1 MLRSLWD
8 YIHFQN
14 IGTSISCCLRL
25 CVTLSSRCPVAVAF
39 FSLLLSQSNTGF
51 SQGNPR
57 FPFEPHQWLNTTP
70 YTLEGKGVVLWYFE
84 EGCPRCR
91 AKWPELIKLSE
102 KYADQPVLFVAVNSG
117 TPRTQLVDYVKAVNL
132 KWPVLVDLERS
143 FEKQSEVGE
152 ISLHN
157 IFQIAS
163 IDGGGQFQQG
173 RWDDLE
179 GAVKRAL
186 TNARWKLPPTDL
198 PTELLAA
205 WRVIEF
211 GQFADAA
218 QTLTRSKVSNDLQV
232 KSASERLL
240 KRVDQSISQDIS
252 SLSASTDKWQRYVQ
266 MRVIADRY
274 RGYPLPAEFRAEG
287 SLLHQDPEIKQ
298 RLSAQ

>member
-1 MLRSLWD
+1 MLRSLRD
-8 YIHFQN
+8 CIHFQN
-14 IGTSISCCLRL
+14 VGTSISGCLRL
-25 CVTLSSRCPVAVAF
+25 SMTHSSQWPVAVAL
-39 FSLLLSQSNTGF
+39 FSLLISQSNTGF
-51 SQGNPR
+51 SQENPR
-57 FPFEPHQWLNTTP
+57 FPFEPHQWLNTSP

-102 KYADQPVLFVAVNSG
+102 KYADQPVLFVGINSG
-117 TPRTQLVDYVKAVNL
+117 TPRTQLVDYVKGVNL
-132 KWPVLVDLERS
+132 KWPVLIDSQRS

-152 ISLHN
+152 ISLQN

-163 IDGGGQFQQG
+163 IDGRGQFQQG

-198 PTELLAA
+198 PTELLTACRA
-205 WRVIEF
+205 IEF
-211 GQFADAA
+211 GQYADAA
-218 QTLTRSKVSNDLQV
+218 KTLGRSKDSSDLQV

-240 KRVDQSISQDIS
+240 KIVNQSIGQDIS
-252 SLSASTDKWQRYVQ
+252 RLSPSNDKWQHYVQ

-274 RGYPLPAEFRAEG
+274 RGYILPDDFRVEG
-287 SLLHQDPEIKQ
+287 TRLHEDPEIK
-298 RLSAQ
+298 RRVATP